1 MGASSSRALP
11 GPPPAVRDVPAPAAP
26 ADFDAGYVE
35 ADDSEGE
42 SLIFSDGDA
51 ASSEGYVEET
61 EEVQQVAAAAQTGG
75 KGGGKGRGNG
85 HGRGRG
91 RGRGRGCGSTPED
104 GDGGEVPAAA
114 DAAPQLTRTAARA
127 MGVAALREALAARGL
142 PTEGSKAALTGG
154 APSGGWRAGGRCP
167 EAIKVQVG

>member
-1 MGASSSRALP
+1 MGASSSRAP
-11 GPPPAVRDVPAPAAP
+11 SGPPPAVRDVPAPAAP

-35 ADDSEGE
+35 ADGSEGE

-85 HGRGRG
+85 HGRERGRG
-91 RGRGRGCGSTPED
+91 RGRGRGSTPQD

-114 DAAPQLTRTAARA
+114 DAAPQLTSPDSCESDGR
-127 MGVAALREALAARGL
+127 GGAARG
-142 PTEGSKAALTGG
+142 
-154 APSGGWRAGGRCP
+154 SGGSRSADRGLKSCAHWRRSQPWMARRRAVP
-167 EAIKVQVG
+167 RSRH